1 MTLGTPTCGERAGE
15 QSRGQL
21 VQGHRVDLQGF
32 ARKNHDEQRITSDGV
47 GEDPVKFSLTNIV
60 FYRSFRYIS
69 RLEVGQHD
77 FMLCFSTEGNPI
89 LDTTSTL
96 LEKEK
101 RGFEATENNCL
112 I

>member
-1 MTLGTPTCGERAGE
+1 MTHGTPTCGERAGE

-21 VQGHRVDLQGF
+21 VQGHRIDLQGF
-32 ARKNHDEQRITSDGV
+32 ARKNHDEQWITSDGE
-47 GEDPVKFSLTNIV
+47 GEDLVKFSLTNIV

-77 FMLCFSTEGNPI
+77 FMLCFPTKGNPV
-89 LDTTSTL
+89 LDTPSSL
-96 LEKEK
+96 LEKGKE
-101 RGFEATENNCL
+101 GFEATENNCL